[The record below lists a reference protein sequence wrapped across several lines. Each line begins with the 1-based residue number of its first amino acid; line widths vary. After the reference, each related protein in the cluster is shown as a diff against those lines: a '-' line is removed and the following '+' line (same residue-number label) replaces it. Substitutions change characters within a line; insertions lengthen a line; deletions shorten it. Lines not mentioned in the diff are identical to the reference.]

1 MTDKIRDLEDKITFF
16 RQNQKLLTDEDQ
28 SKTEQLKEMASLK
41 EKAKKL
47 EEESKKTRDLEK
59 KCKLLEE
66 TIKAKN
72 PNSIPMML
80 QAVKEN
86 DGYEKAEVSDLKSKI
101 KSLEFQLDEQ
111 DKEYEKKLRT
121 LRQES
126 ERIKDV
132 YEGKKTQGPEAKKI
146 AELEKEI
153 ETTKAYYNKRIKE
166 IEDKYKYRVPE
177 KDSKKPPTP
186 SAASRPE

>member
-1 MTDKIRDLEDKITFF
+1 
-16 RQNQKLLTDEDQ
+16 
-28 SKTEQLKEMASLK
+28 MASLK

-101 KSLEFQLDEQ
+101 KSLEFQLDE
-111 DKEYEKKLRT
+111 
-121 LRQES
+121 
-126 ERIKDV
+126 
-132 YEGKKTQGPEAKKI
+132 
-146 AELEKEI
+146 
-153 ETTKAYYNKRIKE
+153 
-166 IEDKYKYRVPE
+166 
-177 KDSKKPPTP
+177 
-186 SAASRPE
+186 